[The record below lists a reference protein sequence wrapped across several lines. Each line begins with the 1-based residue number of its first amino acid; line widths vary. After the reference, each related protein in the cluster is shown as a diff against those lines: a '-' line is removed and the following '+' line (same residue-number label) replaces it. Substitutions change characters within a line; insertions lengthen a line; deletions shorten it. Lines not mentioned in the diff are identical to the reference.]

1 MNLQK
6 LKAICKRLSN
16 ETKTNYNIILKHYF
30 MISILEKIVKSKNKQ
45 NFIIKGGF
53 LLSNMMSLNERT
65 TQDID
70 CLIKGINFVKENIL
84 KIISD
89 VLRYDFNDFIEYEIK
104 EITEIKKR
112 DKYNGFRVKILCKLE
127 KLEEIVKIDLVIG
140 DVITPSEIKY
150 NFKNIFSNSSFEI
163 QAYNLETILAEKIFI
178 INNLNIQS
186 TRIKDLYDI
195 FLIYS
200 LKEFEIDY
208 NILKCACLNTF
219 KKRNTV
225 FNIDLILNLLNEIN
239 QLDIF
244 KLLWNNYKQ
253 KYFYA
258 QKIEFEILV
267 ESVIKLLEKLK
278 SS

>member
-1 MNLQK
+1 
-6 LKAICKRLSN
+6 
-16 ETKTNYNIILKHYF
+16 

-89 VLRYDFNDFIEYEIK
+89 VLRYDFTDFIEYEIK

-127 KLEEIVKIDLVIG
+127 KLEEIVKIDLAIG

>member
-6 LKAICKRLSN
+6 LKSICKRLSS

-45 NFIIKGGF
+45 NFVIKGGF

-84 KIISD
+84 RTISD
-89 VLRYDFNDFIEYEIK
+89 VLRYDFTDFIKYEIK

-127 KLEEIVKIDLVIG
+127 KLEEIVKIDLAIG
-140 DVITPSEIKY
+140 DVVTPSEIKC
-150 NFKNIFSNSSFEI
+150 NFRNIFSNSSFEI

-200 LKEFEIDY
+200 FKEFEIDY

-225 FNIDLILNLLNEIN
+225 FNIDLVLSLLNEIN

-244 KLLWNNYKQ
+244 ELLWNNYRQ

-258 QKIEFEILV
+258 QKIEFKILIK
-267 ESVIKLLEKLK
+267 SVIKFLEKLK
-278 SS
+278 NI

>member
-1 MNLQK
+1 
-6 LKAICKRLSN
+6 
-16 ETKTNYNIILKHYF
+16 

-89 VLRYDFNDFIEYEIK
+89 VLRYDFTDFIKYEIK
-104 EITEIKKR
+104 EIIEIKKR

-127 KLEEIVKIDLVIG
+127 KLEEIVKIDLAIG

-163 QAYNLETILAEKIFI
+163 QAYNLETILAEEIFI
-178 INNLNIQS
+178 INNLDIQS

-225 FNIDLILNLLNEIN
+225 FNIDLILNLLNELN

-278 SS
+278 ALRFS